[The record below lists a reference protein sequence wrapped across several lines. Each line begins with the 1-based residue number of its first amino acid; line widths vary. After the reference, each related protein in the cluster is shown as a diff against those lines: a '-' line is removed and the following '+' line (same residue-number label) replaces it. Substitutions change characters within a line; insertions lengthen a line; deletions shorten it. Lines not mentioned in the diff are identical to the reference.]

1 MSFPLAIGSHT
12 LASPPELA
20 ELVGRDADV
29 GGLVVEGQRP
39 SAWLVGLWQEGQLT
53 RDDVLALGAGMLRQ
67 PVAGLIAEG
76 ARLAEALHPSPLG
89 PLVVAAAGAHDPL
102 VLLQVDPALPERSVE
117 DTLLRASVLVGD
129 HSDRAARRSLLQRLR
144 HAGLPELEVEVLLP
158 HGEVEELRRWWP
170 ALQSEGVPEAVEA
183 LVAARIATGDDGG
196 QWLAARQPGARTIGR

>member
-1 MSFPLAIGSHT
+1 MSFPLTIGPHQ

-67 PVAGLIAEG
+67 PVAGLITEG

-129 HSDRAARRSLLQRLR
+129 HSDRAARRSLLRRLR
-144 HAGLPELEVEVLLP
+144 HAGLPDLEGEVLLP

-183 LVAARIATGDDGG
+183 LVAARIAKGDDGG
-196 QWLAARQPGARTIGR
+196 QWLAARHPGARTIGR